1 MRNNLTGLQRAALF
15 GAAAFLAWQAWQR
28 LGRGRRRDDTKRAL
42 GGSRGVFLRER
53 VVVLAPVAALYRF
66 WQNPANL
73 PRVMP
78 YLESV
83 QPIDAVRS
91 HWIVAGPL
99 GARLEWDAEIIN
111 NVPLETI
118 GWQSLPGA
126 DVASAGSVHFRP
138 VHSDLTEVTVTMQYE
153 PPAGRVGASIASL
166 LGPSPARRLREA
178 LLEFKRAMERDGS
191 AVRFAATA
199 PAME

>member
-1 MRNNLTGLQRAALF
+1 MRNTLTGWQRAALC
-15 GAAAFLAWQAWQR
+15 GATAFLAWQAWR
-28 LGRGRRRDDTKRAL
+28 RVGRGRRRDDTKRAL

-53 VVVLAPVAALYRF
+53 VEVLAPVAALYRF

-91 HWIVAGPL
+91 HWIVAGPV
-99 GARLEWDAEIIN
+99 GSQLEWDAEVIN
-111 NVPLETI
+111 QVPFETI

-126 DVASAGSVHFRP
+126 DVASAGSVRFRP
-138 VHSDLTEVTVTMQYE
+138 IGSGRTDVTVTMQYE

-166 LGPSPARRLREA
+166 LGPSPARRVREA
-178 LLEFKRAMERDGS
+178 LLEFKRAMERDAS